1 VGVVKE
7 TVDLLKTES
16 GLYIDSIKERM
27 IALSQM
33 IHENPEISMEEH
45 QASQWLSNELAQHSF
60 ATEKGTAG
68 LETAFSAA
76 FKVGSGQPTVCFL
89 VEYDALPDLG
99 HACGHNAHGVTSLA
113 AALAT
118 KEILRRHGIDGTVLA
133 LGTPA
138 EEIYSGKVTIVES
151 GYFDSVDIAM
161 MVHCFDNDL
170 LYVRTSA
177 LDALQI
183 DFKGKVAHASF
194 SPEEGINALNAVL
207 LTFNGI
213 DALRQQTADD
223 VRINGIIVEGGV
235 APNMVPEQATARF
248 YVRANQRTKLD
259 EVTQKVINC
268 ARGAA
273 LMTGAEVEI
282 SSFEKS
288 LDNIKLSIPL
298 CKAYKENW
306 MQVAGTPLIE
316 TLPPPGASTDLGNVS
331 QVVPTIMPTLS
342 ISDQPAMPHTPEF
355 AAAAG
360 SDMANERLILGAKV
374 LAATAIDVITN
385 PELLSRIKAEFAEEK
400 AES

>member
-1 VGVVKE
+1 MKGP
-7 TVDLLKTES
+7 VDLLKAES

-27 IALSQM
+27 IELSQL
-33 IHENPEISMEEH
+33 IHKNPEISMQEH
-45 QASQWLSNELAQHSF
+45 QAAEWLSKELAHHSF
-60 ATEKGTAG
+60 NTEQGTAG

-76 FKVGSGQPTVCFL
+76 FKAGTGQPTVCFL

-99 HACGHNAHGVTSLA
+99 HACGHNAHGVTSVA

-118 KEILRRHGIDGTVLA
+118 KEILNRHGIEGTVLA

-138 EEIYSGKVTIVES
+138 EELYSGKVAIVKS
-151 GYFDSVDIAM
+151 GYFDTVDIAM

-177 LDALQI
+177 LDALQM
-183 DFKGKVAHASF
+183 DFRGKVAHASF
-194 SPEEGINALNAVL
+194 SPEEGVNALNAVI

-213 DALRQQTADD
+213 DALRQHVGDD
-223 VRINGIIVEGGV
+223 VRINGIIDEGGV
-235 APNMVPEQATARF
+235 APNMVPERASARF
-248 YVRANQRTKLD
+248 YIRANLRAKLD

-273 LMTGAEVEI
+273 LMTGTEVEI
-282 SSFEKS
+282 TNFEKS

-298 CKAYKENW
+298 CKAYQENW
-306 MQVAGTPLIE
+306 NQIVGTPLIE

-342 ISDQPAMPHTPEF
+342 ISNQPAMPHTPEF
-355 AAAAG
+355 AAAAC
-360 SDMANERLILGAKV
+360 SDMADERLIIGAKV
-374 LAATAIDVITN
+374 LAATAIDVLTS
-385 PELLSRIKAEFAEEK
+385 PELLSRIKTSFAEEK
-400 AES
+400 ATA